1 MYHAIVNDA
10 RTRCESAVNSRLRRS
25 SGPSNHCPAGA
36 TGLIIILCSKEE
48 IALATL
54 LVVDDE
60 LKLRELLREYF
71 QQAGFS
77 IRTVATGEAALAD
90 LDRAPVD
97 LVILDWMLPDME
109 GLEVTRRIR
118 QRGKIPI
125 IMLTARAEEADRV
138 VGLEMGADDY
148 VVKPFSPR
156 ELLARVKAVL
166 RRAGEE
172 DGPSAKLKI
181 GPFLLDEAARELY
194 LDGRLLELT
203 AMEFN
208 LIAYLLHHP
217 RRVFSRIELLRALA
231 GNSYAVFPRTI
242 DAHIKKL
249 RQKLEPDLKH
259 PRYLITV
266 HSVGY
271 KLVIPPET
279 PSS

>member
-1 MYHAIVNDA
+1 M
-10 RTRCESAVNSRLRRS
+10 
-25 SGPSNHCPAGA
+25 
-36 TGLIIILCSKEE
+36 
-48 IALATL
+48 ATL

-71 QQAGFS
+71 QHAGFS
-77 IRTVATGEAALAD
+77 VRTVATGEAALAD

-166 RRAGEE
+166 RRVGEE
-172 DGPSAKLKI
+172 DDPPAKLKS
-181 GPFLLDEAARELY
+181 GPFLLDEAARELQ

-231 GNSYAVFPRTI
+231 GHSYAAFPRTI

-249 RQKLEPDLKH
+249 RQKLEPDPKH

-266 HSVGY
+266 HGVGY

-279 PSS
+279 QSS